1 MCKLYSP
8 TTWTRV
14 KWQIIELQIRLKHKK
29 TLTDRTEHGKVKKRV
44 EFIEVTLHLF
54 LKERIRSK
62 NKEKWT
68 FSEKSFLGKRNR
80 RSVKKNHSY
89 QKLRNWVRL
98 HLGAFSGQWH
108 GFSRNK
114 LALFVQRHVKWGL
127 LWRVWQR
134 SSSTITM
141 GHFLLLENAL
151 FKYFRHTYHHCH
163 AKAHGWNAYFVV
175 NTIELWPTST
185 LCLHYTK
192 LRITKEKK
200 QTS

>member
-1 MCKLYSP
+1 M
-8 TTWTRV
+8 
-14 KWQIIELQIRLKHKK
+14 
-29 TLTDRTEHGKVKKRV
+29 
-44 EFIEVTLHLF
+44 
-54 LKERIRSK
+54 
-62 NKEKWT
+62 
-68 FSEKSFLGKRNR
+68 
-80 RSVKKNHSY
+80 
-89 QKLRNWVRL
+89 RL

-141 GHFLLLENAL
+141 GHFLLPENAL

-192 LRITKEKK
+192 LRITKEKNTNILRHIK
-200 QTS
+200 TLKTKARLLPLSPTFGWLGGRSSAMWITILLPSWQPPHGIALWQLLPIPCSLKWR